1 MNGLNCLTSESL
13 GIGKESNVSEIYHII
28 YNVYSIRQSKSQ
40 SMCTPISIKHNTE
53 LTELRLLLSRLLLS
67 RLLLSRLLLLLL
79 EAFSL
84 RLALSALRV
93 DLSLDLSPLPFIAFT
108 LMPFTAEVEN
118 LSSSSL
124 HGLGIKPTS
133 LQNSFSSCEISEPKR
148 HVFDHK
154 SEQKDLFLRL
164 LQVSHS
170 S

>member
-1 MNGLNCLTSESL
+1 MR
-13 GIGKESNVSEIYHII
+13 YII
-28 YNVYSIRQSKSQ
+28 KNVYSIRQSKSL

-53 LTELRLLLSRLLLS
+53 LTEL

-93 DLSLDLSPLPFIAFT
+93 DLSLDLSPLPFITFT

-133 LQNSFSSCEISEPKR
+133 LQNSFSLCEISEPKR